1 MPLLK
6 RETLLV
12 NDKTRKAVR
21 QIFRYKTIAYVY
33 ETSNTPDQNTYTGY
47 LTYHDKKGVIT
58 SCKLLFKLLLKL
70 LMLQI
75 KYNQALKE
83 FTSETFGRTN
93 LQ

>member
-6 RETLLV
+6 REILLV

-33 ETSNTPDQNTYTGY
+33 ETSNTPDQIPIQVN

-75 KYNQALKE
+75 KYNQAFKKKII
-83 FTSETFGRTN
+83 SETF
-93 LQ
+93 